1 MTGWNLPPGV
11 TDSMLPG
18 NRPEDI
24 EFDDLV
30 NFLEEFLSNNPE
42 VSITDIITSV
52 KALSKA

>member
-11 TDSMLPG
+11 TESMLPG

-42 VSITDIITSV
+42 ISITDIIVSV